1 MTTAL
6 RLRLA
11 SLFLVI
17 ALLAAG
23 TPAAVAGRIGSR
35 TGVSKGQV
43 LHRPNY
49 KSYKSSHNRWFFQ
62 RL

>member
-1 MTTAL
+1 MKPAFL
-6 RLRLA
+6 ARLA

-17 ALLAAG
+17 ALLATG
-23 TPAAVAGRIGSR
+23 SPAAVAGRPAGR
-35 TGVSKGQV
+35 PGVSRGQV

-49 KSYKSSHNRWFFQ
+49 KSYKASHNRWFFQ